1 MVSKIINMADR
12 LKDEE
17 DKKLES
23 LFRSDSIS
31 DDGFSGRVV
40 SRVRRRMWVRR
51 LSLPIAFVIAIA
63 IGAKP
68 LLQLAEIIPGLLR
81 SIPVEAVGIDRLPIG
96 GLPQMSTIIMGAA
109 LLATVMMIGRMLED
123 N

>member
-1 MVSKIINMADR
+1 MADR
-12 LKDEE
+12 LRDEE

-63 IGAKP
+63 IGTKP